1 MKSLAEM
8 NCNKPLVNVGD
19 FLKSQVKNTIRS
31 QRLIDVKSCTAKEL
45 IFLLPSLSGSSSRWW
60 FCRDTVL
67 LKIKNIHSNVFAKIV
82 NTLLCVF

>member
-31 QRLIDVKSCTAKEL
+31 QRLIEIKSCTAKEPD
-45 IFLLPSLSGSSSRWW
+45 LLLCHLYQEHHFDGVSVEIGSFVNVSSSSQDISRGH
-60 FCRDTVL
+60 T
-67 LKIKNIHSNVFAKIV
+67 S
-82 NTLLCVF
+82 